1 MAALCKSLSTL
12 TLADQIA
19 NALANI
25 AWEGLHEPNSLE
37 LASAALAQ
45 EEWQSCKEQPDPHDL
60 VKERVIGE
68 GGYSVVY
75 LVRDVRTNRQF
86 GLKRLRK
93 GFMANLGLVERVL
106 MEKEAHEEL
115 RHPFICHLYTTFQD
129 ADSLYFVL
137 ELARGG
143 DLFELIEL
151 HGGQLSEPAS
161 RHYLGSVALGLQHM
175 HTHGYVYRDLKVRA
189 CPARCPAVRSAR
201 SAPGEGRG
209 PTPPTAA
216 ERGGRGSTRTNGVA
230 TPPRCRKRATPACI
244 RGRACPH
251 ERNRSRPHLNGPPPR
266 AQPENVLIDGHGFVK
281 IADLGY
287 AKFVK
292 GKRTFSSLGTVTYAP
307 PELLGGRGRTK
318 AADWW

>member
-1 MAALCKSLSTL
+1 MATLCKSLSTL

-25 AWEGLHEPNSLE
+25 ALEGLHKPNSLE

-45 EEWQSCKEQPDPHDL
+45 EEWQLSQEQPDPRDL

-75 LVRDVRTNRQF
+75 LVRDVRTSRQF

-93 GFMANLGLVERVL
+93 GFVAKLGLVERVL

-115 RHPFICHLYTTFQD
+115 RHPFICRLYTTFQD

-143 DLFELIEL
+143 DLFELIESR
-151 HGGQLSEPAS
+151 GGSLPESAS

-175 HTHGYVYRDLKVRA
+175 HNRGYVYRDLKVRT
-189 CPARCPAVRSAR
+189 CRAR
-201 SAPGEGRG
+201 
-209 PTPPTAA
+209 
-216 ERGGRGSTRTNGVA
+216 
-230 TPPRCRKRATPACI
+230 
-244 RGRACPH
+244 
-251 ERNRSRPHLNGPPPR
+251 
-266 AQPENVLIDGHGFVK
+266 
-281 IADLGY
+281 
-287 AKFVK
+287 
-292 GKRTFSSLGTVTYAP
+292 
-307 PELLGGRGRTK
+307 
-318 AADWW
+318 